1 MHKPK
6 YISIIFWWSILTVFV
21 WYNVAESQ
29 PAPSSALDV
38 GRDNPFAEIPR
49 KERPVPEEMS
59 RSSGLQEEPPELL
72 VETVT
77 LKSLEAANLK
87 KVLDKM
93 SSQYGSI
100 TADAKSNSLIICD
113 TKEYLEKILAQIQR
127 ADKAVIPQEVETEEE
142 EEKTKPEL
150 FVETV
155 TLKFLDSKSLKA
167 VIERM
172 SSEYGVISADAKG
185 NSLII
190 CDTKENL
197 ERILA
202 EIRKA
207 DKTPQQIMVEVV
219 ILDVQLDDDTE
230 IGINWDILSDKTYDV
245 GYRQNYTT
253 SRLGSTI
260 EDATTIGNATAF
272 NTTGLGGEF
281 SVISG
286 TIRNV
291 VHLIQQ
297 KRDVEILASPRAM
310 MVSGESAYIE
320 AVDEVPYEEKS
331 DTSEGG
337 TLTYYEFKRVG
348 VKLTVSATL
357 TDDNDILLTVEAE
370 QNVQVG
376 TTTPPRVD
384 TRKAKTSLMLRD
396 GQVVILGGLRRQE
409 KTKEVDQIPIL
420 GDLPIIG
427 VLFKSTNTVVKNS
440 ELVVFLS
447 PHIYKGEPVG
457 DDEMT
462 KYNEITSRPMLS
474 IPRTGKSILSTSDEK
489 DITAFS
495 ILDDTEDR
503 LLEQGGQ

>member
-6 YISIIFWWSILTVFV
+6 YIRIIFWCIILTVCI
-21 WYNVAESQ
+21 WYNVAKSQ
-29 PAPSSALDV
+29 PARSSALDV

-49 KERPVPEEMS
+49 KEKPVPQKMS
-59 RSSGLQEEPPELL
+59 RSSDLQEEPPELL

-77 LKSLEAANLK
+77 LKSLEAASLK
-87 KVLDKM
+87 RVLDKM
-93 SSQYGSI
+93 LSEHGSI
-100 TADAKSNSLIICD
+100 STDAKTNSLIICD
-113 TKEYLEKILAQIQR
+113 TKEYLEKILTQIQR
-127 ADKAVIPQEVETEEE
+127 ADKAVMPQGVETEEE

-150 FVETV
+150 LVEIV

-167 VIERM
+167 VIDKM
-172 SSEYGVISADAKG
+172 SSEYGSISADAKG

-197 ERILA
+197 ARILA
-202 EIRKA
+202 EIKKA

-230 IGINWDILSDKTYDV
+230 IGINWDILSDNTYDV

-281 SVISG
+281 SVITG

-297 KRDVEILASPRAM
+297 KRDVEILASPRVM
-310 MVSGESAYIE
+310 MLSGESANIE
-320 AVDEVPYEEKS
+320 AVDEIPYTES
-331 DTSEGG
+331 SSTSGG
-337 TLTYYEFKRVG
+337 GALTFTAFKNVG
-348 VKLTVSATL
+348 VKLTVTATL
-357 TDDNDILLTVEAE
+357 TDGNDILLTVQTE

-384 TRKAKTSLMLRD
+384 TRKAKTSLLLKD
-396 GQVVILGGLRRQE
+396 GEVVVFGGLRRQE
-409 KTKEVDQIPIL
+409 KTKEADQIPIL
-420 GDLPIIG
+420 GDLPIVG
-427 VLFKSTNTVVKNS
+427 GLFKSTNTVVKNS
-440 ELVVFLS
+440 ELIVFLS
-447 PHIYKGEPVG
+447 PHIYKGEPIPEEEMAKFKEISERPLLSLPPDKDNNEWFPRVG
-457 DDEMT
+457 
-462 KYNEITSRPMLS
+462 K
-474 IPRTGKSILSTSDEK
+474 
-489 DITAFS
+489 
-495 ILDDTEDR
+495 
-503 LLEQGGQ
+503 